1 MNVRSI
7 RSNDLTA
14 IAAFL
19 ADDEERLLGRP
30 SRTGIEDVR
39 AWTSGVDLAHDSWL
53 YENGGGSI
61 RALGWVE
68 LHDEVGVAVGVVHA
82 DARGRGLGSELVTR
96 AEARLSERSAARIQ
110 QIALAADAA
119 AAPLLL
125 GCGYREVRRFWD
137 MTIELDEAPSSPS
150 LPEGMHVEPF
160 AAEDARAFHE
170 ALDEAFRDH
179 WEHQAE
185 PFEEWWERQSRS
197 PDFDPTLW
205 FVVRDGGEI
214 AAAVRNAPF
223 RAGGG
228 WIGALGVRRPWR
240 GRGLG
245 KALLLHSFGEFHRRG
260 ARRVSLIVDAEHP
273 TGATKLYE
281 GVGMQV
287 ELEQVFYEKELR

>member
-1 MNVRSI
+1 MNVRPI
-7 RSNDLTA
+7 RGDDLTA

-30 SRTGIEDVR
+30 SRTSVEDVR

-53 YENGGGSI
+53 YANGDRAI
-61 RALGWVE
+61 RALGWVQPF
-68 LHDEVGVAVGVVHA
+68 DEVGVAVGVVHA
-82 DARGRGLGSELVTR
+82 DARGRGLGSELVAR
-96 AEARLSERSAARIQ
+96 AEARLSELSVARIQ
-110 QIALAADAA
+110 QIAFAADAA

-137 MTIELDEAPSSPS
+137 MTIELDGPPALPR
-150 LPEGMHVEPF
+150 LPEGMRIEPF
-160 AAEDARAFHE
+160 STTEARAFHD

-179 WEHQAE
+179 WEHHSE
-185 PFEEWWERQSRS
+185 PFEEWWERRERA

-205 FVVRDGGEI
+205 FVVRDGDDI
-214 AAAVRNAPF
+214 AAAVRNDPH

-228 WIGALGVRRPWR
+228 WVAALGVRRPWR

-260 ARRVSLIVDAEHP
+260 VHRVSLGVDADNP

-281 GVGMQV
+281 DVGMEV